1 MEGVKEA
8 HRREVDRLMG
18 EMRRETEESERE
30 GEEARRKFI
39 EEVRRRER
47 EHKAEV
53 EGIRLEHDQCV
64 EGERRVSDESL
75 HQQKARIKAKSITA
89 RDTKL
94 KLAIE
99 DLSAKK
105 LLSSKALE
113 SQMHPQLS
121 QAKSELRLL
130 TADLQARPTPLPA
143 TITRPILQDS
153 SVNTEVIDENKEAE
167 TEKVLADIAA
177 EVNTQCEELE
187 IRAGEMVNA
196 VETRLKGL
204 EERYKDVVAEC
215 KAYEEAIAEIA
226 VISAES
232 Q

>member
-1 MEGVKEA
+1 MEGIKEA

-47 EHKAEV
+47 EHKDEV
-53 EGIRLEHDQCV
+53 EGIRLEHDQRV
-64 EGERRVSDESL
+64 EEEKRVSDETL
-75 HQQKARIKAKSITA
+75 HQQKARIKANSITT
-89 RDTKL
+89 RDSKL
-94 KLAIE
+94 KSAIE

-105 LLSSKALE
+105 LLGSKALE
-113 SQMHPQLS
+113 SQMQPQLS
-121 QAKSELRLL
+121 QAKSELRQL
-130 TADLQARPTPLPA
+130 TADLQTRPTPLPA
-143 TITRPILQDS
+143 ATPPPTLQDS
-153 SVNTEVIDENKEAE
+153 SANTEVIAENKDAEAE
-167 TEKVLADIAA
+167 NVLAGIEA
-177 EVNTQCEELE
+177 EVNTQCEQLE
-187 IRAGEMVNA
+187 IRAGDMMNT

-204 EERYKDVVAEC
+204 EERYKGIVAEC

-226 VISAES
+226 VIEAES